1 MKNNVMYEKK
11 MEITKQNN
19 NNKNHQWLTVAV
31 LNFGG
36 VDGPAETKGLVLAY
50 SKKLNDKKKCLQLK
64 DSWVDF
70 SQF

>member
-1 MKNNVMYEKK
+1 MYEKK

-31 LNFGG
+31 LNVGG
-36 VDGPAETKGLVLAY
+36 VDNPAETEGMVLAY
-50 SKKLNDKKKCLQLK
+50 SKKLNDKEKCLQLK

-70 SQF
+70 SHF